1 MVNPIL
7 KWAGGKRQLIPEII
21 NLFPNDYKQRT
32 YHEPFFGSGAVFFK
46 IKPKKGSINDI
57 NSRLMKFYKIVRDKP
72 EELIKEAGK
81 YPYHKSTYYKLRDH
95 FNNGELNPVE
105 EAALLLYFNKTGFNG
120 LYRENSK
127 GQFNVP
133 FGRYKNPTIVP
144 ENKIRKASKILKNI
158 EILNQDFSY
167 VQEYVEPG
175 DLCYFDPPYQP
186 VSDTANFTSYF
197 ADGFELDDQIK
208 LLNTCIE
215 LNEKEVYFVL
225 SNSYVEPIIE
235 MYEPVEDFRIVPV
248 EARRSINSKANNRGP
263 VKESLIT
270 NIPEY
275 RKLEF
280 YLNNQRLSY

>member
-1 MVNPIL
+1 
-7 KWAGGKRQLIPEII
+7 
-21 NLFPNDYKQRT
+21 
-32 YHEPFFGSGAVFFK
+32 
-46 IKPKKGSINDI
+46 
-57 NSRLMKFYKIVRDKP
+57 MKFYKIVRDKP
-72 EELIKEAGK
+72 EELIKEASK

-225 SNSYVEPIIE
+225 SNSYVEPIIK